1 MRYSMIALGLAGSLW
16 MGCSSSPAPNAASAT
31 PAAKTETAYA
41 PGSKKKGDKGH
52 CVVCVIKEGSSEEEP
67 VVETLD
73 YKGKTY
79 VFCNEKEKAEFISEP
94 VKYAGP

>member
-1 MRYSMIALGLAGSLW
+1 M
-16 MGCSSSPAPNAASAT
+16 
-31 PAAKTETAYA
+31 
-41 PGSKKKGDKGH
+41 
-52 CVVCVIKEGSSEEEP
+52 VCVIKEGSSEEEP